1 MFREDKSETTD
12 SIKKVKSIFEY
23 EDVEFRKKDE
33 KKVELRVEPFSPYY
47 RLGQWW
53 RLIFRW

>member
-1 MFREDKSETTD
+1 MFEQNKPETTD

-23 EDVEFRKKDE
+23 EDVELHKKDE
-33 KKVELRVEPFSPYY
+33 KKIEIKVEPYSPYF

-53 RLIFRW
+53 RFIFRW